1 MSVHIDQLSFA
12 YQDTVIIDDFSLMV
26 ETGSTVAVVGPSG
39 CGKSTLLRLIAGLLH
54 PSRGRIIIDQEDVT
68 DVPTHERSVGMV
80 FQDNQLFP
88 HLDVFDNIAFGLR
101 MARVSAPLIADRCHE
116 LLELIGLTSL
126 ARHRVHT
133 LSGGE
138 AKRVAL
144 ARALAPTPRVLVLD
158 EPLTGLDRELHE
170 RLTTDLRQILRS
182 TNTTA
187 VLVTHDAAEAAV
199 IADRIQL
206 LQ

>member
-12 YQDTVIIDDFSLMV
+12 YQDTFIIDDFSLMV

-101 MARVSAPLIADRCHE
+101 MARVSAPLIADRCQE
-116 LLELIGLTSL
+116 LLELIGLAPL

-170 RLTTDLRQILRS
+170 KLTTDLRQILRS